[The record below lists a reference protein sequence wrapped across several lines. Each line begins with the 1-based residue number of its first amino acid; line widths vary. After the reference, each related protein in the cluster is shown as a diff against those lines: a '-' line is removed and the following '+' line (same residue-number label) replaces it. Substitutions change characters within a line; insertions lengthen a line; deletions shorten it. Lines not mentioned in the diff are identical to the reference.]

1 MDHSKEEMIIH
12 YRYLKKSC
20 GGVVIVVEEREI
32 AQQRKNDVNILKCS
46 ELNQLS
52 FYIEKEISSDS
63 ESYEANAY
71 EICREQIVANDE
83 RNQIWH

>member
-1 MDHSKEEMIIH
+1 M
-12 YRYLKKSC
+12 
-20 GGVVIVVEEREI
+20 IVVEEREI

-71 EICREQIVANDE
+71 EICRE
-83 RNQIWH
+83 